1 MMAAFL
7 LATLA
12 ALGTSPKP
20 ATRFATIEATVRR
33 GIKLGIYPGA
43 VVVVGRRDTV
53 LYSRGFGR
61 LTWAR
66 SAPAT
71 SPRFTQWDLAS
82 LTKVVATTSAVLVL
96 VERGQV
102 SLEAPVARYLP
113 QFTGDGRE
121 RVTVR
126 MLLDH
131 TSGLP
136 PYVPFFRLA
145 AGRDS
150 AIELLYREPL
160 VRPPGTTAEYS
171 DLNAM
176 LLGLVVEAASGATL
190 DAFAASEVFAP
201 LGMTATVFAPALLAG
216 GPVAPSRSLAGHPLP
231 GRVSDENAGL
241 LGGVAGHAGLFST
254 GADLA
259 RYAQAWLRG
268 GTTATGRWVSEQTLR
283 EFLQVTPASRTRALG
298 WDTPDR
304 GGPHP
309 SVYGRLAGPATF
321 GHTGWTGTMMWF
333 DSKRDLFLIFLTNR
347 SFEPRSRRS
356 MLALGALRARLSD
369 EVDLAA
375 AR

>member
-1 MMAAFL
+1 MTSVIL
-7 LATLA
+7 LASLA
-12 ALGTSPKP
+12 ALGTTPKP
-20 ATRFATIEATVRR
+20 ATRFATIEATIRR
-33 GIKLGIYPGA
+33 GIRQGLYPGA

-102 SLEAPVARYLP
+102 DLDAPVARYLP
-113 QFTGDGRE
+113 RFTDDGRE

-145 AGRDS
+145 AGRAS
-150 AIELLYREPL
+150 AIELLYRQPL
-160 VRPPGTTAEYS
+160 KRPAGTTAEYS

-176 LLGLVVEAASGATL
+176 LLGLVVEAVSGAPL

-201 LGMTATVFAPALLAG
+201 LGMTATVFTPALLAG
-216 GPVAPSRSLAGHPLP
+216 GPVAPSRSVAGHPLP
-231 GRVSDENAGL
+231 GRVSDANADL

-259 RYAQAWLRG
+259 RYAQVWLRG
-268 GTTATGRWVSEQTLR
+268 GATASGRWASEQSLR
-283 EFLQVTPASRTRALG
+283 EFLQVTPGSRTRALG
-298 WDTPDR
+298 WDTPDH

-309 SVYGRLAGPATF
+309 SAYGRLAGPATY
-321 GHTGWTGTMMWF
+321 GHTGWTGTMIWF

-347 SFEPRSRRS
+347 SLEPRSRRS
-356 MLALGALRARLSD
+356 IRDLGALRARLSD